1 MRYSAAVF
9 IFPRQPPADHIRP
22 SPVAA
27 YHVILSG
34 VVSVGIEDQ
43 IIHIHIAADPG
54 PNAVDLFLGHR
65 HACRL
70 LSSQNGKGYKK
81 ATVCRTNDGGRCIYF
96 IPLGK
101 QHTKSVRRM
110 LGGAKLNIIPQNHFE
125 SSLPVGS
132 FGWAYS
138 LRRKSC
144 QGIPFPSKLSFLFTA
159 EPGQSSLFLFKSRTS
174 SGIFHKK
181 KRSFHLWKV
190 LLRWM
195 LLL

>member
-34 VVSVGIEDQ
+34 VMSVGIEDQ

-132 FGWAYS
+132 FGWVLFLAAQELSRYS
-138 LRRKSC
+138 LSIKTLF
-144 QGIPFPSKLSFLFTA
+144 PFC
-159 EPGQSSLFLFKSRTS
+159 G
-174 SGIFHKK
+174 
-181 KRSFHLWKV
+181 
-190 LLRWM
+190 
-195 LLL
+195 